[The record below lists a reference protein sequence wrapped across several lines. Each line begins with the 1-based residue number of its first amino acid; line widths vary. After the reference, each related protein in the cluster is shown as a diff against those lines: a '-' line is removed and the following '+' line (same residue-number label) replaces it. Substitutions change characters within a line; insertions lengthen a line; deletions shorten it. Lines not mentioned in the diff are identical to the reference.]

1 MEENEV
7 YKEVL
12 NEVAKLI
19 VERNVD
25 VSYSKDSGSFCVMLF
40 IGEGDAKE
48 SVYNGYFT
56 KNDSDQA
63 LITKC
68 EGFAAMV
75 KHLDPQL

>member
-12 NEVAKLI
+12 NEVSKLI

-25 VSYSKDSGSFCVMLF
+25 VSYCKDDSSFSIMLF
-40 IGEGDAKE
+40 IGKGDEKE

-56 KNDSDQA
+56 KKDSDKA
-63 LITKC
+63 LVTKC

>member
-12 NEVAKLI
+12 NEVSKLI

-25 VSYSKDSGSFCVMLF
+25 VSYCKDDNGFSVMLF
-40 IGEGDAKE
+40 VGEGDAKE

-56 KNDSDQA
+56 KKDSDKA